1 MVTIKLLVDNIGE
14 VLKQARLEKK
24 MLLKDVYLATG
35 LSLGYISRIE
45 NGSSIPSYIA
55 LIKLCN
61 TYALDI
67 NEYVD
72 RVDGVDNE
80 KIDLKGLLLN
90 GNLIYSSKLLYDG
103 KEISIKDRLHILR
116 FVDLIMNSNDDEIKD
131 CYMDILENF
140 NKINKRI
147 KEFEN
152 E

>member
-72 RVDGVDNE
+72 RADGVDNE